1 MKMRGALVMLLATL
15 LSAGF
20 HWPTGITLLWF
31 AGLGWVE
38 GAPSSN
44 MLFFRALSFELAIRF
59 ARAACILLHELAH
72 VAAAALLALLANKE
86 DPVTSVL
93 HALSAVRLGA
103 GAPLP
108 GKSKSE
114 EPGHS
119 SLVMEVVRQLV
130 PGAVV
135 PGLHLHIPSFGGTN
149 SDSVQVAVVRH
160 AGLLFSLLLPLHMIP
175 SEADPNSSIA
185 WATFLGSLLAAAGA
199 LLSDLPGGPLLGLEP
214 PAGIFCCGN
223 WGLLVPRSSLVKNS
237 ELLPK
242 VCWDLLNSVID
253 VVEMRG
259 AQAGGL
265 SMFLGN
271 GHDKVEALVIRVVK
285 TKRGYV
291 ADMLVQKIRRML
303 AWRSLGC
310 GRRLRALPVV
320 LIQGHTR
327 FGTSSAPAEK
337 ETHPHRW
344 LGDHMDTVWKRE
356 PGQPWHHSRTN
367 VCVTITHNGDFDG
380 WLIHDKVVPIGML
393 GEWLSR
399 LFHHGN
405 AATGDSP
412 KMAGVMDLLVCQGRW
427 NASVRLAFVKV
438 VLKHVEQLSA
448 WMRLQPGSPNVAP
461 KPSTFAAWAR
471 VFEHAFASHVK
482 ENPNLEPDADFIL
495 ELGMS
500 VRDIFQDPE
509 YLQRIVGSA
518 TAMEDFE
525 EWEMLDGHVLQKF
538 IVTACQVFFENDL
551 LRSVCSFFQRA
562 EGTFGVSVTCSI
574 WPDKVVLAAK
584 GQPVSVAIDPA
595 RPLALWA
602 SETSALAATWPG
614 DQGERGPAG
623 KFRFDIADASGE
635 AIELLMMQGSTSRS
649 EMEGLANSQL
659 PGTKHSLYF
668 TLPGSGGR
676 GSVLGQEEPK
686 SELYHILLRGTS
698 LESHPVPL
706 LRNRFVKRLV
716 HLMAAPPIKNSKAP
730 NGGTDIVESD
740 LQDVPSVLSEI
751 DDSWEDCFTMNRMS
765 GVKFANCLGYL
776 INQRNAKGPDIDV
789 LVIGIENSLWMG
801 QQFAADLSRLFP
813 RLNVMAMSSNW
824 VLGMLQP
831 AHGHI
836 EPMNWAL
843 PQRNFKLSPHAVV
856 LACSQSGT
864 TYPTVWAARLLS
876 RTPDVVHIFGMSGD
890 FDTVLARSISDGPQ
904 GGKFTGN
911 LFSTL
916 SGTRPAEP
924 STLATM
930 AMHHTLTQLLVF
942 VPQHLQALGRIEQRQ
957 ALGSLSNPVLQQHG
971 PCRGS
976 RPACELRAI
985 EIRDLTRLVCSLAS
999 SSQRLV
1005 GCTIRKVPF
1014 QSKVNQELLESGD
1027 YISAHLTEGYWAI
1040 VIAAVYVYVTVTAG
1054 VPLVSAL
1061 WVYLG
1066 KPHILRDFD
1075 MQEDS
1080 GWLIAIKH
1088 VLAFVDSTIYVFM
1101 GAIVATIH
1109 RGLTGRR
1116 LWTRYCAR
1124 TLVIV
1129 DSTVNYKLLRA
1140 FVSKLRALAFRF
1152 TTFGVAGQNGGDHFV
1167 HEMTHLATSDIVLAV
1182 GRQDGRIAN
1191 LAAAEQSTLMSV
1203 QQARF
1208 ISAKRRGGVEA
1219 ISVGHNP
1226 WVKPKLFAKAISLP
1240 THSRP
1245 VFLSETLLKTRHGPH
1260 APGDVG
1266 QKVAELAQKHAV
1278 GAQEAQSENAVPWVE
1293 MEELLELLGGKVATV
1308 ERAKEVVKEII
1319 ISQAENLGIES
1330 SRIDVAGLFPEALDN
1345 MGSRTRS
1352 KDRGNKRSLS
1362 FFKSPSFFKS
1372 SSFFT
1377 SVSPAALQ
1385 HSPSKYTT
1393 GKSESELAP
1402 LSPNRSYMH
1411 SAPHQGHR
1419 SAGFATRAS
1428 SKRSSTLSVPKTT
1441 ALQVMAVM
1449 RGRKMEDFIR
1459 RQQKISEQGDGKKGV
1474 SDLPLSLALSLFPSK
1489 YVLKQAFMAWDEF
1502 VCESKQTKT
1511 ALANPKAYWYE
1522 ADVFGSP
1529 RRQEELRRNAKRLVS
1544 VLGLSRRACFLS
1556 WASWTTTHGAAEFE
1570 LDSKPR
1576 RMKGS
1581 ATVGGKL
1588 VGYVEGQEMI
1598 DELRLLETLYESRV
1612 GAAERLLS
1620 FFVLFHRAVKPLS
1633 RLPWMRF
1640 DLDRSESR
1648 LRVASTPAPVAFVEE
1663 LPPTPKYKD
1672 AVARLQSW
1680 ARRRPA
1686 PKIEEFSHG
1695 CPEVVGS
1702 PPGPDQ
1708 GYLRKS
1714 DSTPRE
1720 SGMGKVWGLVDI
1732 DQTEK
1737 NPKPHSPM
1745 KIHVMPGAAF
1755 QGDMLEESLSQSS
1768 PSAPHPFGRVVSP

>member
-1 MKMRGALVMLLATL
+1 MKIRGALVMSLATL
-15 LSAGF
+15 LSVGF
-20 HWPTGITLLWF
+20 HWPTGITFLWF

-44 MLFFRALSFELAIRF
+44 TLIFRALSFELAIRV

-119 SLVMEVVRQLV
+119 RLFMEVVRQLV

-135 PGLHLHIPSFGGTN
+135 PGLHLHIPSFGA
-149 SDSVQVAVVRH
+149 SDGLQVAVVRQ
-160 AGLLFSLLLPLHMIP
+160 AGLLFSLLLPLQLIP
-175 SEADPNSSIA
+175 VEAEASSMA

-199 LLSDLPGGPLLGLEP
+199 LLSDLPGGPLLGLAP

-237 ELLPK
+237 GSLLPK

-265 SMFLGN
+265 NMFLGN

-344 LGDHMDTVWKRE
+344 LGDHMDTVWRRE
-356 PGQPWHHSRTN
+356 PGQPWHPSRTS

-380 WLIHDKVVPIGML
+380 WLIHDKVVPTGVL

-412 KMAGVMDLLVCQGRW
+412 KMAGLMDLLVCQGRW
-427 NASVRLAFVKV
+427 SASVRLAFVKV

-482 ENPNLEPDADFIL
+482 ENPNLQPDADFIL
-495 ELGMS
+495 ELALS

-509 YLQRIVGSA
+509 YLQRIVGSEK
-518 TAMEDFE
+518 AMEAFE
-525 EWEMLDGHVLQKF
+525 EWEMLDGHVLRKF
-538 IVTACQVFFENDL
+538 IATACQVFFENDL
-551 LRSVCSFFQRA
+551 LSSVCSFFRQA

-584 GQPVSVAIDPA
+584 GQPVSVAVDPA

-602 SETSALAATWPG
+602 SETSALAAAWPG
-614 DQGERGPAG
+614 DLGERGPAG

-649 EMEGLANSQL
+649 EVESLANSQL
-659 PGTKHSLYF
+659 VGTKLQRSLYF

-676 GSVLGQEEPK
+676 GSVLGLEQPK

-716 HLMAAPPIKNSKAP
+716 HLMVAPPIKNSKAP

-751 DDSWEDCFTMNRMS
+751 DDSWEDGFTMNRIS

-864 TYPTVWAARLLS
+864 TYPTVWAARLLA

-904 GGKFTGN
+904 GGKFRGN

-957 ALGSLSNPVLQQHG
+957 ALGSLSNPELQQQG

-976 RPACELRAI
+976 RPACELRPS
-985 EIRDLTRLVCSLAS
+985 ETRDLKRLVCSLAS

-1027 YISAHLTEGYWAI
+1027 YISAHLTEGYWSI

-1061 WVYLG
+1061 WAHLG
-1066 KPHILRDFD
+1066 KPHVLRAFD
-1075 MQEDS
+1075 MQEES

-1129 DSTVNYKLLRA
+1129 DTTVNYKLLRA

-1245 VFLSETLLKTRHGPH
+1245 VFLSETLLKTGHGPH
-1260 APGDVG
+1260 APGDVS
-1266 QKVAELAQKHAV
+1266 QKVAELAHKHAA
-1278 GAQEAQSENAVPWVE
+1278 GSQKAQSGNAVPWVE

-1308 ERAKEVVKEII
+1308 ERAKEVVKEVI
-1319 ISQAENLGIES
+1319 ISQAEKLGIES
-1330 SRIDVAGLFPEALDN
+1330 SGIDVAVLFREALSN
-1345 MGSRTRS
+1345 MGSRTGS
-1352 KDRGNKRSLS
+1352 KDRGNKRSGVGTG
-1362 FFKSPSFFKS
+1362 FF
-1372 SSFFT
+1372 
-1377 SVSPAALQ
+1377 SVRPAAISLTPT
-1385 HSPSKYTT
+1385 SWLA
-1393 GKSESELAP
+1393 ELA
-1402 LSPNRSYMH
+1402 S
-1411 SAPHQGHR
+1411 G
-1419 SAGFATRAS
+1419 AS
-1428 SKRSSTLSVPKTT
+1428 RTGSKSSVPKST
-1441 ALQVMAVM
+1441 ASQVMAVM
-1449 RGRKMEDFIR
+1449 RGRKMEGFIQRRQKIR
-1459 RQQKISEQGDGKKGV
+1459 RISIPELEDGRKDL
-1474 SDLPLSLALSLFPSK
+1474 SDLAMSVFPSK
-1489 YVLKQAFMAWDEF
+1489 YELKRAFIAWDEF

-1522 ADVFGSP
+1522 VDGSGNP

-1544 VLGLSRRACFLS
+1544 AVGLSRRACFLS
-1556 WASWTTTHGAAEFE
+1556 WASWTTTHGAVEFE

-1576 RMKGS
+1576 RVKGS

-1672 AVARLQSW
+1672 AVVRLQSW
-1680 ARRRPA
+1680 ARRRSA
-1686 PKIEEFSHG
+1686 PKIRVSWPKIRVSCASG
-1695 CPEVVGS
+1695 PPPES
-1702 PPGPDQ
+1702 DPGLATSLSQ
-1708 GYLRKS
+1708 K
-1714 DSTPRE
+1714 TPRE
-1720 SGMGKVWGLVDI
+1720 IGMGKVWVSQGTATNKRDSSTPL
-1732 DQTEK
+1732 
-1737 NPKPHSPM
+1737 PSHF
-1745 KIHVMPGAAF
+1745 MPGAAI
-1755 QGDMLEESLSQSS
+1755 QDDMSDEESVT
-1768 PSAPHPFGRVVSP
+1768 PC